1 MQTNIFVD
9 KKERTGKPHELFG
22 IWMATQIGILGL
34 IYGAIIVSYE
44 LSFIQSILAA
54 FVGALSFILV
64 GYLSLSGKIGGTT
77 MFNLSRAVF
86 GVHGNYIPT
95 LCGWINLVGWMCVN
109 VVTATLT
116 LLTLLGI
123 LGINTNTF
131 TTIIALIILA
141 ILIAISGF
149 LSQESLVKLQSF
161 FTYVFGLM
169 TLIVL
174 GFLLLKTNWDL
185 LFALPSGNWISGFLP
200 AVSIIIA
207 GTGIS
212 WAIAAADYS
221 VYQDPKNSDFAIILS
236 TTLAGFIPLFILMS
250 MGILMTSTVPDF
262 LSVPNSI
269 DVIGSQLPTWMTIP
283 YLITALVGLV
293 APSVIS
299 LRSAR
304 VNLSTLNIKV
314 NNFTAISIH
323 VIIMLTLGI
332 YVLFISDSFLSIFQS
347 FLGLI
352 GIALAGW
359 SAVFLT
365 DFVLFR
371 KKFGYPEK
379 LLTGEN
385 NFNLYNYTGIFSWF
399 LGVFL
404 GFLFTNC
411 VFFDGPFANGIFYN
425 NSLGMLIT
433 FISSGI
439 FYIILSKIFNSEAI

>member
-149 LSQESLVKLQSF
+149 LSQK
-161 FTYVFGLM
+161 
-169 TLIVL
+169 
-174 GFLLLKTNWDL
+174 
-185 LFALPSGNWISGFLP
+185 
-200 AVSIIIA
+200 
-207 GTGIS
+207 
-212 WAIAAADYS
+212 
-221 VYQDPKNSDFAIILS
+221 
-236 TTLAGFIPLFILMS
+236 
-250 MGILMTSTVPDF
+250 
-262 LSVPNSI
+262 
-269 DVIGSQLPTWMTIP
+269 
-283 YLITALVGLV
+283 
-293 APSVIS
+293 
-299 LRSAR
+299 
-304 VNLSTLNIKV
+304 
-314 NNFTAISIH
+314 
-323 VIIMLTLGI
+323 
-332 YVLFISDSFLSIFQS
+332 
-347 FLGLI
+347 
-352 GIALAGW
+352 
-359 SAVFLT
+359 
-365 DFVLFR
+365 
-371 KKFGYPEK
+371 
-379 LLTGEN
+379 
-385 NFNLYNYTGIFSWF
+385 IFSKITKFFHICFWF
-399 LGVFL
+399 NDI
-404 GFLFTNC
+404 NC
-411 VFFDGPFANGIFYN
+411 IRFF
-425 NSLGMLIT
+425 IT
-433 FISSGI
+433 
-439 FYIILSKIFNSEAI
+439 KN